1 MEKLYSA
8 ADIAQMFGVSMSSAY
23 NYIKKMPHYEEPCL
37 RVKESVL
44 TEYLDAHEV
53 IPEGKR
59 WNRPANKLPYR

>member
-8 ADIAQMFGVSMSSAY
+8 ADVANLFGVSMSSAY
-23 NYIKKMPHYEEPCL
+23 NYIKLMPHYDSPCL

-44 TEYLDAHEV
+44 MEYLDAHEV

-59 WNRPANKLPYR
+59 WNKPSNKLPYR